1 MLKAK
6 KEKTMKKILTVIA
19 FIAFMVLLKSQT
31 SDITIVRQYRY
42 IGKYVVTSYNAVA
55 SQCDKDFDIG
65 AHGRVAINSRP
76 TGRWFASNFMRAGT
90 HIVLPE
96 VTGNI
101 VWTCRD
107 HTNPKYKHRID
118 LLLPVG
124 ESIGKHWT
132 KVYLVKEVQ

>member
-1 MLKAK
+1 
-6 KEKTMKKILTVIA
+6 MKKLLTIIT
-19 FIAFMVLLKSQT
+19 FIVFMVLLKSQT
-31 SDITIVRQYRY
+31 SNTTIVRQYHY

-55 SQCDKDFDIG
+55 SQCDKDYDIG
-65 AHGRVAINSRP
+65 AHGRVARNGKP
-76 TGRWFASNFMRAGT
+76 TGYWFASNFMRAGT

-107 HTNPKYKHRID
+107 RLHPKYRHRID

-124 ESIGKHWT
+124 ETIGKHWT
-132 KVYLVKEVQ
+132 KVYIVKENQ